1 MKKSNWLAV
10 AAAAFLAG
18 APIIEAEAKRLGSGS
33 NMGRVAPGSGASQA
47 VPAKPAQPQAAP
59 QAAKPAT
66 ANPAAAQAATRSS
79 WMGPIAGLAAGLGLA
94 ALASYLGFGEE
105 LMSLMLILLAVV
117 VVFAVF
123 RMLAGRRQASAG
135 QYGQPAMAK
144 TGYGN
149 NELAAEARPSN
160 VSWPAQMGSSAG
172 GSAGGGAGVSGYAG
186 AASVGGAAQ
195 VAATDVSA
203 EEIAQF
209 VKVASEQFNK
219 LQSIWDS
226 GDIHTLAEF
235 CTPEMTRELS
245 HQIAGRK
252 GSQNLTQV
260 VQLDSEWLG
269 MADSQ
274 DDFGKPVDEVH
285 IRFSG
290 LIREAADA
298 AASDFNEIWTLH
310 RVKNGDT
317 GWQLAGITQVD

>member
-1 MKKSNWLAV
+1 
-10 AAAAFLAG
+10 
-18 APIIEAEAKRLGSGS
+18 LGG
-33 NMGRVAPGSGASQA
+33 
-47 VPAKPAQPQAAP
+47 
-59 QAAKPAT
+59 
-66 ANPAAAQAATRSS
+66 
-79 WMGPIAGLAAGLGLA
+79 
-94 ALASYLGFGEE
+94 
-105 LMSLMLILLAVV
+105 
-117 VVFAVF
+117 
-123 RMLAGRRQASAG
+123 
-135 QYGQPAMAK
+135 
-144 TGYGN
+144 
-149 NELAAEARPSN
+149 
-160 VSWPAQMGSSAG
+160 SAG

>member
-149 NELAAEARPSN
+149 NELGAEARPSN
-160 VSWPAQMGSSAG
+160 VSWPAQMGSSAS

-186 AASVGGAAQ
+186 AAGVGVAAQ

>member
-1 MKKSNWLAV
+1 
-10 AAAAFLAG
+10 
-18 APIIEAEAKRLGSGS
+18 
-33 NMGRVAPGSGASQA
+33 
-47 VPAKPAQPQAAP
+47 
-59 QAAKPAT
+59 
-66 ANPAAAQAATRSS
+66 
-79 WMGPIAGLAAGLGLA
+79 MGPIAGLAAGLGLA

-149 NELAAEARPSN
+149 NELGAEARPSN
-160 VSWPAQMGSSAG
+160 VSWPAQMGSSGG
-172 GSAGGGAGVSGYAG
+172 GSAGVSAGGSGYAG
-186 AASVGGAAQ
+186 AAGVGGAAQ

-252 GSQNLTQV
+252 ASQNLTQV

>member
-1 MKKSNWLAV
+1 
-10 AAAAFLAG
+10 
-18 APIIEAEAKRLGSGS
+18 
-33 NMGRVAPGSGASQA
+33 
-47 VPAKPAQPQAAP
+47 
-59 QAAKPAT
+59 
-66 ANPAAAQAATRSS
+66 
-79 WMGPIAGLAAGLGLA
+79 MGPIAGLAAGLGLA

-149 NELAAEARPSN
+149 NELGAEARPSN

-172 GSAGGGAGVSGYAG
+172 GSAGVSAGVSAGGSGYAG
-186 AASVGGAAQ
+186 AAGVGGAAQ

>member
-33 NMGRVAPGSGASQA
+33 NMGRVAPGSSAKQA

-105 LMSLMLILLAVV
+105 LMSLMLIILAVV

-149 NELAAEARPSN
+149 NELGAEARPSN
-160 VSWPAQMGSSAG
+160 VSWPTQLG
-172 GSAGGGAGVSGYAG
+172 GSPGGSGYAG
-186 AASVGGAAQ
+186 AAGVGGAAQ

>member
-149 NELAAEARPSN
+149 NELGAEARPSN

-186 AASVGGAAQ
+186 AAGVGGAAQ

-245 HQIAGRK
+245 HQIAVRK

>member
-33 NMGRVAPGSGASQA
+33 NMGRVAPGSGANQA

-59 QAAKPAT
+59 QTAKPAT

-105 LMSLMLILLAVV
+105 LMSLMLIILAVV

-149 NELAAEARPSN
+149 NELGAEARPSN
-160 VSWPAQMGSSAG
+160 VSWPTQLGGSVG
-172 GSAGGGAGVSGYAG
+172 GSAGGSGYAG
-186 AASVGGAAQ
+186 AAGVGGAAQ

-219 LQSIWDS
+219 LQSIS
-226 GDIHTLAEF
+226 FSIFFQLGQLF
-235 CTPEMTRELS
+235 KS
-245 HQIAGRK
+245 RK
-252 GSQNLTQV
+252 
-260 VQLDSEWLG
+260 
-269 MADSQ
+269 M
-274 DDFGKPVDEVH
+274 
-285 IRFSG
+285 
-290 LIREAADA
+290 
-298 AASDFNEIWTLH
+298 
-310 RVKNGDT
+310 
-317 GWQLAGITQVD
+317 

>member
-1 MKKSNWLAV
+1 VKKSNWLAV

-149 NELAAEARPSN
+149 NELGAEARPSN

-172 GSAGGGAGVSGYAG
+172 GSAGGGAGVSCYAG
-186 AASVGGAAQ
+186 SASVGGAAQ

>member
-149 NELAAEARPSN
+149 NELGAEARPSN

-172 GSAGGGAGVSGYAG
+172 GSAGVSGYAG

-310 RVKNGDT
+310 RIKNGDT

>member
-1 MKKSNWLAV
+1 
-10 AAAAFLAG
+10 
-18 APIIEAEAKRLGSGS
+18 
-33 NMGRVAPGSGASQA
+33 
-47 VPAKPAQPQAAP
+47 
-59 QAAKPAT
+59 
-66 ANPAAAQAATRSS
+66 
-79 WMGPIAGLAAGLGLA
+79 MGPIAGLAAGLGLA

-105 LMSLMLILLAVV
+105 LMSLMLIILAVV

-149 NELAAEARPSN
+149 NELGAEARPSN
-160 VSWPAQMGSSAG
+160 VSWPTQLG
-172 GSAGGGAGVSGYAG
+172 GSAGGNAGGSSGGRSYAG
-186 AASVGGAAQ
+186 AAGVGGAAQ

>member
-149 NELAAEARPSN
+149 NELGAEARPSN

-186 AASVGGAAQ
+186 AAGVGGAAQ

-260 VQLDSEWLG
+260 VQFDSEWLG

>member
-1 MKKSNWLAV
+1 VKKSNWLAV

-33 NMGRVAPGSGASQA
+33 SFGRVAPGSSAKQA

-105 LMSLMLILLAVV
+105 LMSLMLIILAVV

-149 NELAAEARPSN
+149 NELGAEARPSN
-160 VSWPAQMGSSAG
+160 VSWPTQLGGSAG
-172 GSAGGGAGVSGYAG
+172 GSAGARSYAGVTG
-186 AASVGGAAQ
+186 VGGAAQ

>member
-33 NMGRVAPGSGASQA
+33 NMGRVAPGSSAKQA

-105 LMSLMLILLAVV
+105 LMSLMLIILAVV

-149 NELAAEARPSN
+149 NELGAEARPSN
-160 VSWPAQMGSSAG
+160 VSWPTQLG
-172 GSAGGGAGVSGYAG
+172 GSAGGNAGGSSGGSGYAG
-186 AASVGGAAQ
+186 AAGVGGAAQ

-290 LIREAADA
+290 LIREAADV

>member
-149 NELAAEARPSN
+149 NELGAEARPSN

>member
-1 MKKSNWLAV
+1 VKKSNWLAV

-149 NELAAEARPSN
+149 NELGAEARPSN

-186 AASVGGAAQ
+186 AAGVGGAAQ

>member
-1 MKKSNWLAV
+1 VKKSNWLAV

-149 NELAAEARPSN
+149 NELGAEARPSN

-172 GSAGGGAGVSGYAG
+172 GSAGGGAGVSDYAG

>member
-1 MKKSNWLAV
+1 VKKSNWLAV

-105 LMSLMLILLAVV
+105 LMSLMLILLAFV

-149 NELAAEARPSN
+149 NELGAEARPSN
-160 VSWPAQMGSSAG
+160 VSWPAQMGSSGG
-172 GSAGGGAGVSGYAG
+172 GSAGVSAGGSGYAG
-186 AASVGGAAQ
+186 AAGVGGAAQ

-226 GDIHTLAEF
+226 GDVHTLAEF

>member
-1 MKKSNWLAV
+1 VKKSNWLAV

-144 TGYGN
+144 SGYGN
-149 NELAAEARPSN
+149 NELGAEARPSN
-160 VSWPAQMGSSAG
+160 VSWPAQMGSSGG
-172 GSAGGGAGVSGYAG
+172 GSAGVSAGGSGYAG
-186 AASVGGAAQ
+186 AAGVGGAAQ

>member
-1 MKKSNWLAV
+1 VKKSNWLAV

-149 NELAAEARPSN
+149 NELGAEARPSN

>member
-1 MKKSNWLAV
+1 VKKSNWLAV

-149 NELAAEARPSN
+149 NELGAEARPSN

-298 AASDFNEIWTLH
+298 AASYFNEIWTLH

>member
-105 LMSLMLILLAVV
+105 LMSLMLILLAFV

-149 NELAAEARPSN
+149 NELGAEARPSN
-160 VSWPAQMGSSAG
+160 VSWPAQMGSSGG
-172 GSAGGGAGVSGYAG
+172 GSAGVSAGGSGYAG
-186 AASVGGAAQ
+186 AAGVGGAAQ

-226 GDIHTLAEF
+226 GDVHTLAEF

>member
-1 MKKSNWLAV
+1 VKKSNWLAV

-149 NELAAEARPSN
+149 NELGAEARPSN
-160 VSWPAQMGSSAG
+160 VSWPAQMGSSGG

-186 AASVGGAAQ
+186 AAGVGGAAQ

>member
-1 MKKSNWLAV
+1 VKKSNWLAV

-149 NELAAEARPSN
+149 NELGAEARPSS
-160 VSWPAQMGSSAG
+160 VSWPAQMGSSGG
-172 GSAGGGAGVSGYAG
+172 GSAGGSGYAG
-186 AASVGGAAQ
+186 AAGVGGAAQ

-298 AASDFNEIWTLH
+298 VASDFNEIWTLH

>member
-1 MKKSNWLAV
+1 VKKSNWLAV

-149 NELAAEARPSN
+149 NELGAEARPSN
-160 VSWPAQMGSSAG
+160 VSWPAQMGSSGG
-172 GSAGGGAGVSGYAG
+172 GSAGGGAGGSGYAG
-186 AASVGGAAQ
+186 AAGVGGAAQ

>member
-1 MKKSNWLAV
+1 VKKSNWLAV

-33 NMGRVAPGSGASQA
+33 NMGRVAPGSSAKQA

-105 LMSLMLILLAVV
+105 LMSLMLIILAVV
-117 VVFAVF
+117 VVVAVF

-149 NELAAEARPSN
+149 NELGAEARPSN
-160 VSWPAQMGSSAG
+160 VSWPTQLG
-172 GSAGGGAGVSGYAG
+172 GSPGGSPGGSGYAG
-186 AASVGGAAQ
+186 AAGVGGAAQ

>member
-1 MKKSNWLAV
+1 VKKSNWLAV

-149 NELAAEARPSN
+149 NELGAEARPSN
-160 VSWPAQMGSSAG
+160 VSWPAQMGSSGG
-172 GSAGGGAGVSGYAG
+172 GSAGVSAGGSGYAG
-186 AASVGGAAQ
+186 AAGVGGAAQ

>member
-149 NELAAEARPSN
+149 NELGAEARPSN

-186 AASVGGAAQ
+186 AAGVGWAAQ

>member
-1 MKKSNWLAV
+1 
-10 AAAAFLAG
+10 
-18 APIIEAEAKRLGSGS
+18 
-33 NMGRVAPGSGASQA
+33 
-47 VPAKPAQPQAAP
+47 
-59 QAAKPAT
+59 
-66 ANPAAAQAATRSS
+66 
-79 WMGPIAGLAAGLGLA
+79 MGPIAGLAAGLGLA

-149 NELAAEARPSN
+149 NELGAEARPSN

-172 GSAGGGAGVSGYAG
+172 GSAGGSAGVSGYAG

-310 RVKNGDT
+310 RVKNGDA

>member
-33 NMGRVAPGSGASQA
+33 SFGRVAPGSSAKQA

-149 NELAAEARPSN
+149 NELGAEARPSN
-160 VSWPAQMGSSAG
+160 VSWPAQMGSSGG
-172 GSAGGGAGVSGYAG
+172 GSAGGGAGGSGYAG
-186 AASVGGAAQ
+186 AAGVGGAAQ

>member
-33 NMGRVAPGSGASQA
+33 SFGRVAPGSSAKQA

-105 LMSLMLILLAVV
+105 LMSLMLIILAVV
-117 VVFAVF
+117 VVFALF
-123 RMLAGRRQASAG
+123 RMLASRRQAPAG

-149 NELAAEARPSN
+149 NELGAEAGPAN
-160 VSWPAQMGSSAG
+160 VSWPSQSG
-172 GSAGGGAGVSGYAG
+172 GNVYGAIG
-186 AASVGGAAQ
+186 GGAAQ
-195 VAATDVSA
+195 VATTDVSA

-209 VKVASEQFNK
+209 VKVASEQFNR
-219 LQSIWDS
+219 LQAIWDS
-226 GDIHTLAEF
+226 GDIHALAEF

-252 GSQNLTQV
+252 GASNLTQV

-269 MADSQ
+269 MANSQ

>member
-33 NMGRVAPGSGASQA
+33 NMGRVAPGSSAKQA

-105 LMSLMLILLAVV
+105 LMSLMLIILAVV

-149 NELAAEARPSN
+149 NELGAEARPSN
-160 VSWPAQMGSSAG
+160 VSWPTQLG
-172 GSAGGGAGVSGYAG
+172 GSVGARSYAG
-186 AASVGGAAQ
+186 AAGVGGAAQ

>member
-33 NMGRVAPGSGASQA
+33 NMGRVAPGSGANQA

-59 QAAKPAT
+59 QTAKPAT

-105 LMSLMLILLAVV
+105 LMSLMLIILAVV

-149 NELAAEARPSN
+149 NELGAEARPSN
-160 VSWPAQMGSSAG
+160 VSWPTQLGGSPGGSSG
-172 GSAGGGAGVSGYAG
+172 GSGYAG
-186 AASVGGAAQ
+186 AAGVGGAAQ

>member
-1 MKKSNWLAV
+1 VKKSNWLAV

-66 ANPAAAQAATRSS
+66 AHPAAAQAATRSS

-149 NELAAEARPSN
+149 NELGAEARPSN

-186 AASVGGAAQ
+186 AAGVGGAAQ